1 MERVDKLRA
10 IQYLRAVYGGE
21 VYCRNGEYHV
31 LFKEDK
37 FKIKPSNS
45 KRTYSFCLYENGEY
59 ECKFVDSSFIRALF
73 VIWHYPI
80 YKEMGMEP
88 TVEDWNKFL
97 ANIKKGDLN
106 GTFCL

>member
-21 VYCRNGEYHV
+21 VYCRNGEYHI

-37 FKIKPSNS
+37 FKIKPSSS

-59 ECKFVDSSFIRALF
+59 ECKFVDSNFIRGLF
-73 VIWHYPI
+73 VIWNYPT
-80 YKEMGMEP
+80 YKETGAEP
-88 TVEDWNKFL
+88 TVEDWHRFIADVKRFGG
-97 ANIKKGDLN
+97 KQ
-106 GTFCL
+106 